1 MQQRFKHLIN
11 FVNQQVQQKKLTI
24 VVPHTRVYFSFI
36 SFLYKENYLEFFYLQ
51 KSFIFFKIRCFAG
64 QPALRKLV
72 SAQKK
77 SQKKYLQLPVLH
89 KSGTKNLGSMVFF
102 TNVGTLTQ
110 KQAAKI
116 KTGGLLSCFLF

>member
-1 MQQRFKHLIN
+1 MQQSFKHLIN
-11 FVNQQVQQKKLTI
+11 LVNQQIQQQKLTV
-24 VVPHTRVYFSFI
+24 VVPHTKIYFSFI
-36 SFLYKENYLEFFYLQ
+36 RFLYKENYLEFFYLQ

-64 QPALRKLV
+64 QPALRKVV

-77 SQKKYLQLPVLH
+77 SQKKYMQLPVLY
-89 KSGTKNLGSMVFF
+89 KSGTKNFGSMVFS

-116 KTGGLLSCFLF
+116 RMGGLFSCFLF